1 MEEGRDCNVRPHYI
15 ILLGIPLQ
23 EETKLEGFK
32 GHILYPRTLQGHKK
46 LL

>member
-32 GHILYPRTLQGHKK
+32 GHIYIYISQNFAWS
-46 LL
+46 

>member
-1 MEEGRDCNVRPHYI
+1 MEEGRDCNVRPRHI

-23 EETKLEGFK
+23 EETKLEGLK
-32 GHILYPRTLQGHKK
+32 GHIYPRTLQCQKK